1 MAALKP
7 NEATRFKL
15 TIRWN
20 NGNQNSSYYYRD
32 MADAIFELR
41 DFDAIDCD
49 DIIELTITKFEK
61 D

>member
-1 MAALKP
+1 MANIKP
-7 NEATRFKL
+7 NEVTRFKL

-20 NGNQNSSYYYRD
+20 NGNSDSHYYYRD
-32 MADAIFELR
+32 MTDAIFELR

-49 DIIELTITKFEK
+49 DIIELTIVKFEK